1 MAAADR
7 YLVGV
12 SDGVSG
18 GTDEDVSD
26 GVSEDGGEGGGHGVG
41 EGADGGRPGRGGLR
55 AWLWQPPRAHGEIIA
70 DRTVSFLELFY
81 DLVYVAVIA
90 QAAHHLAE
98 HVTTRG
104 VAEFAVVFGMIWA
117 AWVNGSLYLEL
128 HGREDGRTRTAVFL
142 QMGLLVLLAVFTAD
156 AAGDDGTGFALVY
169 AAFLAV
175 MTWLWLSV
183 WREDRHGRPE
193 FLAPTAGYVTAMA
206 LGAVAVAAS
215 AMLPDT
221 PRLVAWAG
229 FCVAWIVAIA
239 LVGRLAVTNQGLVP
253 TESLVERFGLFTII
267 VLGEV
272 VFGVVDGLS
281 TPDRDG
287 LLVATGMIALVVGF
301 GIWWIYFDLVGRRT
315 PRREGRPLVTWV
327 LSHLPITLAIAAAG
341 AAMVSLIGHAGDDRT
356 PAPTA
361 WLLAG
366 GVALGLVALILT
378 EQTLV
383 DARRYDSVYRPLR
396 HKLAAGAVAALV
408 AGAARPAPWLLGLL
422 LVGILSVVWVYA
434 ARRFLRAEA
443 WSP

>member
-1 MAAADR
+1 M
-7 YLVGV
+7 
-12 SDGVSG
+12 SG
-18 GTDEDVSD
+18 GADE
-26 GVSEDGGEGGGHGVG
+26 
-41 EGADGGRPGRGGLR
+41 GRPGRSGLR
-55 AWLWQPPRAHGEIIA
+55 AWLWQPPRAHGQIIA

-81 DLVYVAVIA
+81 DLVYVAVIG

-98 HVTTRG
+98 HVTARG
-104 VAEFAVVFGMIWA
+104 VTEFAVVFGMIWA

-142 QMGLLVLLAVFTAD
+142 QMGLLVLLAVFTAE
-156 AAGDDGTGFALVY
+156 AATRSGTGFALVY

-175 MTWLWLSV
+175 MTWLWHSV

-193 FLAPTAGYVTAMA
+193 FVGPTRRYVTGMA
-206 LGAVAVAAS
+206 VATLAVAAS
-215 AMLPDT
+215 AALPDT
-221 PRLVAWAG
+221 ARVVAWTG
-229 FCVAWIVAIA
+229 FCLAWVVGIA
-239 LVGRLAVTNQGLVP
+239 LVGKLAVTFEGFP
-253 TESLVERFGLFTII
+253 ATESLVERFGLFTII

-281 TPDRDG
+281 APDRDG

-301 GIWWIYFDLVGRRT
+301 GIWWVYFDLVGRRA
-315 PRREGRPLVTWV
+315 PRDGQPLVAWM

-356 PAPTA
+356 PAATA

-366 GVALGLVALILT
+366 GVALGLLSLILT

-383 DARRYDSVYRPLR
+383 DAQRYDSVYRPLR
-396 HKLAAGAVAALV
+396 LKLAAGAVAALV

-422 LVGILSVVWVYA
+422 LVGILAVVWVYA

-443 WSP
+443 WTP